1 MDKGVLLFAHNSRQI
16 DYARMAM
23 VSGGLAKKH
32 LKVPVSLVTDDS
44 TIAWMK
50 ESNIHSKAVDLFDKI
65 ICVQRPETVQNR
77 SLHDGNERIVAPFN
91 NSNRPNVYELTPYNR
106 TLLIDSDYFIFS
118 NNLSNYWDV
127 DSDIL
132 ISPEY
137 NDIVGKQRIGYHDV
151 YISDTGV
158 KLLWATTVMFTKN
171 ENTKIFFDLVEHI
184 RKNYS
189 KFADIFRFDNRIYR
203 NDISFSL
210 ARHILYGFETDD
222 DYSLPPVLS
231 SIDRD
236 LVYDVDTDG
245 KITFLLNNNLGNSF
259 TVASVKDKDIHI
271 MNKASITRNI
281 DKLMEL
287 I

>member
-1 MDKGVLLFAHNSRQI
+1 
-16 DYARMAM
+16 
-23 VSGGLAKKH
+23 
-32 LKVPVSLVTDDS
+32 
-44 TIAWMK
+44 
-50 ESNIHSKAVDLFDKI
+50 
-65 ICVQRPETVQNR
+65 
-77 SLHDGNERIVAPFN
+77 
-91 NSNRPNVYELTPYNR
+91 
-106 TLLIDSDYFIFS
+106 
-118 NNLSNYWDV
+118 
-127 DSDIL
+127 
-132 ISPEY
+132 
-137 NDIVGKQRIGYHDV
+137 
-151 YISDTGV
+151 
-158 KLLWATTVMFTKN
+158 MFTKN